1 MRYLRILVGFALS
14 AVALFL
20 AFRNVEFSDVGEA
33 LRSAAYGWIVPAV
46 ALIVA
51 SLVIRAIR
59 WRLLFYPTT
68 DLRLVNVFGSLNA
81 GYLVNTVLPARL
93 GEVVRAVMISRLEN
107 VRTAHALSTVV
118 VERVLD
124 LLTTILILGLL
135 IPFVSLP
142 DGSVTPLI
150 VATGLAVAALAVM
163 IIAGANASL
172 THRLARVFTGRLPE
186 RWSERLHHLLD
197 SVLDGFKV
205 LSNAGV
211 GLRLIVL
218 SVLIWLL
225 VAAAMEC
232 MLLTFHLD
240 LPLTAPLFVLALI
253 QLSFIIPST
262 PGHVGV
268 FQFAAVEALRIGYDA
283 DPNAALSF
291 ALVTNVVSFAPPA
304 LLGLWFIWRSG
315 ASLGRLVSAGR
326 EAQQEEEAAQET
338 PTPDPSP
345 TGAREG
351 RL

>member
-1 MRYLRILVGFALS
+1 MRYLRILVGFGLS

-51 SLVIRAIR
+51 SLVVRAVR
-59 WRLLFYPTT
+59 WRLLFYPNTN
-68 DLRLVNVFGSLNA
+68 LRFGNVFGSLNA
-81 GYLVNTVLPARL
+81 GYFVNTVLPARL

-107 VRTAHALSTVV
+107 VRTAHAISTVV

-142 DGSVTPLI
+142 EESVTPLI
-150 VATGLAVAALAVM
+150 VATGLAIAALVVM
-163 IIAGANASL
+163 IVAGANAEL
-172 THRLARVFTGRLPE
+172 THRLARIFTSRLPE

-197 SVLDGFKV
+197 SMLDGFKV
-205 LSNAGV
+205 LSNLGV
-211 GLRLIVL
+211 AIRLIVL
-218 SVLIWLL
+218 SVVIWLL
-225 VAAAMEC
+225 LAVAMEC
-232 MLLTFHLD
+232 MLLAFHLD

-315 ASLGRLVSAGR
+315 ASLGRLVTVGR
-326 EAQQEEEAAQET
+326 QAEET
-338 PTPDPSP
+338 VPSPDPSP
-345 TGAREG
+345 TGVREG

>member
-1 MRYLRILVGFALS
+1 MRYLRMLVGFALS

-51 SLVIRAIR
+51 SLVVRAVR
-59 WRLLFYPTT
+59 WRLLFYPNTN
-68 DLRLVNVFGSLNA
+68 LRLMNVFGSLNA
-81 GYLVNTVLPARL
+81 GYFVNTVLPARL

-142 DGSVTPLI
+142 DESVTPLI
-150 VATGLAVAALAVM
+150 VATGLAVAALVVM
-163 IIAGANASL
+163 IVAGANPSR
-172 THRLARVFTGRLPE
+172 THRIARIFTARLPDK
-186 RWSERLHHLLD
+186 WSTRLHHMLD
-197 SVLDGFKV
+197 SILDGFRV
-205 LSNAGV
+205 LSNVGV
-211 GLRLIVL
+211 SVRLILL
-218 SVLIWLL
+218 SIVIWLL

-268 FQFAAVEALRIGYDA
+268 FQFAAVEALRIGYSV

-291 ALVTNVVSFAPPA
+291 ALVTNVVSFVPPA
-304 LLGLWFIWRSG
+304 MLGLWFIWRSG
-315 ASLGRLVSAGR
+315 ASLGRLVTAGR
-326 EAQQEEEAAQET
+326 EAQAEEAAT
-338 PTPDPSP
+338 GTAPSPDPSP
-345 TGAREG
+345 TGVGEG
-351 RL
+351 RR